1 MSTVF
6 QCKNNIFYPQFVSQV
21 AKPELV
27 CYNIDNMTLFSL
39 EKYRGKRVCVAVS
52 GGIDSVCLLHAFRKG
67 AKQFHITLTAV
78 TCEHGIRGEASLN
91 DVQFVRKVCAAW
103 DIPLYIFSADI
114 PERAKNSGRGLE
126 EEGRL
131 FRYGWFSQILQTE
144 ADVVATAHHLDD
156 VAETVLFRLARGTS
170 LKGLA
175 AIREREGIARPILSV
190 PKTQIEA
197 YANRYGLPFVTDET
211 NGDET
216 YSRNAIR
223 KTVLPE
229 LEKIVNGAKE
239 HLVEFAQRAVEDD
252 EYLQLLAENT
262 LVREDG
268 EIRIS
273 AVLPPPV
280 FSRACILAMNE
291 FGIRQDY
298 TEANVKEIA
307 TLKSLQSGKKVCLPG
322 GVEAVREGENISF
335 YQPKPKCSDEIP
347 FSEGIFAVGEYT
359 VTVRE
364 GGTEG
369 LYADIAAFPEDCVL
383 RTRRVGD
390 RFTPFKGKEKQLKE
404 YLTDKKIPARI
415 SWNLPLIAKGS
426 EVFAIF
432 GVEISD
438 RVKVTKDTVK
448 CVRLSM
454 K

>member
-1 MSTVF
+1 M
-6 QCKNNIFYPQFVSQV
+6 N
-21 AKPELV
+21 
-27 CYNIDNMTLFSL
+27 LFSL
-39 EKYRGKRVCVAVS
+39 EKYHGKRVCVAIS

-67 AKQFHITLTAV
+67 AKQNQITLSAV
-78 TCEHGIRGEASLN
+78 TCEHGIRGEASLG

-114 PERAKNSGRGLE
+114 PDRAEKSGRGLE
-126 EEGRL
+126 EEGRM
-131 FRYGWFSQILQTE
+131 FRYGCFSQLLQTE
-144 ADVVATAHHLDD
+144 VDFVATAHHLDD

-175 AIREREGIARPILSV
+175 AIRERDGIVRPMLGV
-190 PKTQIEA
+190 TKEQVEA

-211 NGDET
+211 NEDET

-252 EYLQLLAENT
+252 EYLQLLATQN
-262 LVREDG
+262 LNRSGD

-273 AVLPPPV
+273 ATLPSPI
-280 FSRACILAMNE
+280 FSRACILALGELGLKQN
-291 FGIRQDY
+291 Y
-298 TEANVKEIA
+298 TEANVKEIT
-307 TLKSLQSGKKVCLPG
+307 TLKNLQSGKKVCLPSG
-322 GVEAVREGENISF
+322 IEAAREGGEICL
-335 YQPKPKCSDEIP
+335 YKPKPLFQDAVP
-347 FSEGIFAVGEYT
+347 FSEGIFVIGEHT
-359 VTVRE
+359 VTVKE
-364 GGTEG
+364 SGTEG
-369 LYADIAAFPEDCVL
+369 LFADIDAFPEGCVF

-390 RFTPFKGKEKQLKE
+390 RFTPFKGKEKLLKE
-404 YLTDKKIPARI
+404 YLTDKKIPARVG
-415 SWNLPLIAKGS
+415 WALPLIAKGS
-426 EVFAIF
+426 EVYAIF

-438 RVKVTKDTVK
+438 RVKVTKDTNK